1 MRKGGIDV
9 VKFNRLVEGKSLAWL
24 TDRSDG
30 EVLGRGS

>member
-1 MRKGGIDV
+1 M
-9 VKFNRLVEGKSLAWL
+9 VKVNRLVEGKSLAGL